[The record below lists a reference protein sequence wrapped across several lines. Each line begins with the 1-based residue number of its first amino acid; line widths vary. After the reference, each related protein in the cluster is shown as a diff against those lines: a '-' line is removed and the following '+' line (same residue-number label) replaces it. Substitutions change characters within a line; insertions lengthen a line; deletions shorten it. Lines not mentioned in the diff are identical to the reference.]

1 MVHRGYQLAKAW
13 EVFSSSGNC
22 LNKMNKKSIHAPLL
36 SSALPHAHT
45 YIYGVNDASQ
55 GRGKGRQARL
65 HDKVTANT
73 LPEQAPEQIN
83 ILPNLSPS
91 TQHICPDLPLRHKQA
106 SQHLH
111 LLTYHPHEGRFKR
124 GNTPPFGKRYLRPIV
139 VAEQSYIAPQC
150 DLYCSQ
156 QGAVLLHLSTT
167 IGTHLGLI
175 SLHAAKYIA
184 GALPLK
190 RQPTNDAEEER
201 SFLSRK
207 EGLGRKKIPKTKDCE
222 W

>member
-1 MVHRGYQLAKAW
+1 M
-13 EVFSSSGNC
+13 
-22 LNKMNKKSIHAPLL
+22 NKMSIHAPLL

-65 HDKVTANT
+65 QDKVTANT
-73 LPEQAPEQIN
+73 LPEQAPKQIN

-91 TQHICPDLPLRHKQA
+91 TL
-106 SQHLH
+106 HLH
-111 LLTYHPHEGRFKR
+111 LLTYHPRKGDSSV
-124 GNTPPFGKRYLRPIV
+124 GTLPPLGKRYLRPIV

-156 QGAVLLHLSTT
+156 QGAILLHLSTT
-167 IGTHLGLI
+167 IGTHPGLI
-175 SLHAAKYIA
+175 SLHAAKYTA
-184 GALPLK
+184 APLPLK
-190 RQPTNDAEEER
+190 RQPTNEAEQEG

-207 EGLGRKKIPKTKDCE
+207 EGLERKKIPKTKDCD

>member
-1 MVHRGYQLAKAW
+1 MLRYSPPP
-13 EVFSSSGNC
+13 F
-22 LNKMNKKSIHAPLL
+22 
-36 SSALPHAHT
+36 PHAHT

-55 GRGKGRQARL
+55 EQGKERQARL

-91 TQHICPDLPLRHKQA
+91 TQHICPDLPLCYKQA
-106 SQHLH
+106 SHHLH

-190 RQPTNDAEEER
+190 RQPTNDARKSALSSVER
-201 SFLSRK
+201 K
-207 EGLGRKKIPKTKDCE
+207 A
-222 W
+222 

>member
-1 MVHRGYQLAKAW
+1 
-13 EVFSSSGNC
+13 
-22 LNKMNKKSIHAPLL
+22 MNKKRIHTPLL

-91 TQHICPDLPLRHKQA
+91 TQH
-106 SQHLH
+106 LH
-111 LLTYHPHEGRFKR
+111 LLTYHPQEGRFKR
-124 GNTPPFGKRYLRPIV
+124 GNTSPFGKRYLRPIV

-167 IGTHLGLI
+167 IGTHPGLI
-175 SLHAAKYIA
+175 SLHAAKYTA
-184 GALPLK
+184 APLPLK

-201 SFLSRK
+201 SFLCRK

>member
-1 MVHRGYQLAKAW
+1 MLRYSPPP
-13 EVFSSSGNC
+13 F
-22 LNKMNKKSIHAPLL
+22 
-36 SSALPHAHT
+36 PHAHT

-55 GRGKGRQARL
+55 EQGKERQARL

-83 ILPNLSPS
+83 ILPNISPS
-91 TQHICPDLPLRHKQA
+91 IQTIYTEFPHDIRHTDK
-106 SQHLH
+106 HLSS
-111 LLTYHPHEGRFKR
+111 PHEVFPQRALR
-124 GNTPPFGKRYLRPIV
+124 LQRLPPPFGKRYLRPIV

-167 IGTHLGLI
+167 IGTHPGLI
-175 SLHAAKYIA
+175 SLHAAKYTA
-184 GALPLK
+184 APLPLK

>member
-1 MVHRGYQLAKAW
+1 
-13 EVFSSSGNC
+13 
-22 LNKMNKKSIHAPLL
+22 MNKKSIHAPLL

-65 HDKVTANT
+65 HHKATANT
-73 LPEQAPEQIN
+73 LPEQAPKQIN

-91 TQHICPDLPLRHKQA
+91 TQHIY
-106 SQHLH
+106 
-111 LLTYHPHEGRFKR
+111 LLTGPPHEEHFDC

-175 SLHAAKYIA
+175 SLHAAKYTA
-184 GALPLK
+184 APLPLK
-190 RQPTNDAEEER
+190 HQPTNDAEEER

>member
-1 MVHRGYQLAKAW
+1 MVHRGYQPAKAW
-13 EVFSSSGNC
+13 EVFSSSGNY

-55 GRGKGRQARL
+55 EQGKERQARL

-73 LPEQAPEQIN
+73 LPEQAPKQIN

-91 TQHICPDLPLRHKQA
+91 TQH
-106 SQHLH
+106 LH
-111 LLTYHPHEGRFKR
+111 LLTYHPQEGRFKR
-124 GNTPPFGKRYLRPIV
+124 GNTSHFGKRYLRPIV

-175 SLHAAKYIA
+175 SLHAAKYTA
-184 GALPLK
+184 APLPLK

>member
-1 MVHRGYQLAKAW
+1 
-13 EVFSSSGNC
+13 
-22 LNKMNKKSIHAPLL
+22 MNKKSIHAPLL

-55 GRGKGRQARL
+55 GRGKERQARL

-73 LPEQAPEQIN
+73 LPEQAPKQIN

-91 TQHICPDLPLRHKQA
+91 TQH
-106 SQHLH
+106 LH
-111 LLTYHPHEGRFKR
+111 ILTYHPQEGRFKR

-167 IGTHLGLI
+167 IGTHPGLI
-175 SLHAAKYIA
+175 SLHAAKYTVA
-184 GALPLK
+184 PLPLK
-190 RQPTNDAEEER
+190 HHPTNDAEKER

-222 W
+222 WSGNLVPLRPTCEET

>member
-1 MVHRGYQLAKAW
+1 MG
-13 EVFSSSGNC
+13 
-22 LNKMNKKSIHAPLL
+22 
-36 SSALPHAHT
+36 
-45 YIYGVNDASQ
+45 
-55 GRGKGRQARL
+55 
-65 HDKVTANT
+65 T
-73 LPEQAPEQIN
+73 L
-83 ILPNLSPS
+83 
-91 TQHICPDLPLRHKQA
+91 
-106 SQHLH
+106 
-111 LLTYHPHEGRFKR
+111 
-124 GNTPPFGKRYLRPIV
+124 PPFGKRYLRPIV

-175 SLHAAKYIA
+175 SLHAAKYTVA
-184 GALPLK
+184 PLPLK
-190 RQPTNDAEEER
+190 HHPTNDAEEER

>member
-13 EVFSSSGNC
+13 EVLSSSGNY
-22 LNKMNKKSIHAPLL
+22 LNKMNKKRIHAPLL

-55 GRGKGRQARL
+55 EQGKERQARL
-65 HDKVTANT
+65 HHKVTANT

-83 ILPNLSPS
+83 ILPNITPS
-91 TQHICPDLPLRHKQA
+91 IQHIYPNLPLRHKQA
-106 SQHLH
+106 PLH
-111 LLTYHPHEGRFKR
+111 RPLLTGHPHEEHFDC
-124 GNTPPFGKRYLRPIV
+124 GNTPPFGKRHLRPIV

-167 IGTHLGLI
+167 IGTHPGLI

-190 RQPTNDAEEER
+190 RQPTNDAEEES

>member
-1 MVHRGYQLAKAW
+1 MLRYFPPPSPTH
-13 EVFSSSGNC
+13 
-22 LNKMNKKSIHAPLL
+22 IH
-36 SSALPHAHT
+36 
-45 YIYGVNDASQ
+45 IYNGVNDASQ
-55 GRGKGRQARL
+55 EQGKGRQARL
-65 HDKVTANT
+65 HHKVTANT

-83 ILPNLSPS
+83 ILPNISPS
-91 TQHICPDLPLRHKQA
+91 T
-106 SQHLH
+106 QHLH
-111 LLTYHPHEGRFKR
+111 LLTYHPQEGRFKR

-156 QGAVLLHLSTT
+156 QEAILLHLSTT

-190 RQPTNDAEEER
+190 HQPSNDAKEER

>member
-45 YIYGVNDASQ
+45 HIYNGVNDASQ
-55 GRGKGRQARL
+55 GRGKERQARL
-65 HDKVTANT
+65 HHKVTANT

-83 ILPNLSPS
+83 ILPNISPS
-91 TQHICPDLPLRHKQA
+91 T
-106 SQHLH
+106 QHLH

-124 GNTPPFGKRYLRPIV
+124 GNTPPFGKRHLRPIV

-175 SLHAAKYIA
+175 SLHAAKYTA
-184 GALPLK
+184 APLPLK

-207 EGLGRKKIPKTKDCE
+207 EGLERKKIPKTKDCE